1 MNDLSGKRA
10 LITGASSGIGLAIAR
25 QLAARGAALVVTARR
40 LDRLQALADQLRAA
54 HNVTV
59 DVIDADLSADG
70 AAIDVWQR
78 ATHGGAAVDILV
90 NNAGFGYFRPFVEA
104 TWQRDAELLQLNI
117 VALAHLCR
125 LFVDARGENV
135 HRGYIMNIASTGAFQ
150 PVPNMAS
157 YAASKAYVRNF
168 SEALAIE
175 LAPRNI
181 TVTCV
186 CPGGTLTEFHDA
198 AGAGNYG
205 RIANAS
211 MLSAERVAELGVR
224 AMLRGKSLIV
234 TGVMNKI
241 ACFFVRL
248 GPRSL
253 VARSA
258 MFVLGKPRTEALPE
272 RTMQQGAQ
280 PKRAQR

>member
-10 LITGASSGIGLAIAR
+10 LVTGASSGIGLAIAR
-25 QLAARGAALVVTARR
+25 QLAARGATLVLTARR

-54 HNVTV
+54 HNVSV
-59 DVIDADLSADG
+59 EVIDADLG
-70 AAIDVWQR
+70 AQGGAIDVWQR
-78 ATHGGAAVDILV
+78 ATHGGTSIDILI
-90 NNAGFGYFRPFVEA
+90 NNAGFGYFRPFVDA

-117 VALAHLCR
+117 VALAQLCR
-125 LFVDARGENV
+125 LFVDARGQNV
-135 HRGYIMNIASTGAFQ
+135 ERSYIMNIASTAAFQ

-175 LAPRNI
+175 LSPQNI
-181 TVTCV
+181 SVTCV
-186 CPGGTLTEFHDA
+186 CPGGTVTDFHAA

-211 MLSAERVAELGVR
+211 MLTADRVAELGVR
-224 AMLRGKSLIV
+224 AMLRGKPLIV
-234 TGVMNKI
+234 TGTMNKI

-258 MFVLGKPRTEALPE
+258 MFVLGKPRTDALPE
-272 RTMQQGAQ
+272 RAPQ
-280 PKRAQR
+280 PAARAKRAQG